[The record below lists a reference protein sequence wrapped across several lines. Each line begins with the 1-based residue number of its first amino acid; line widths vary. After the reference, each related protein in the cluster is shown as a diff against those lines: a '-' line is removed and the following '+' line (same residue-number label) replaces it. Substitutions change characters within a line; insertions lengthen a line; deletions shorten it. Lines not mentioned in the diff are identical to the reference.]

1 MMLLN
6 LAWRSLL
13 NRKTTVL
20 LTLFSLSLSVLLL
33 LSVEK
38 VRLEARSSFANT
50 LSGTDLVVGARTGQI
65 QLLLYSVFRMGN
77 ATNNISWKSYQ
88 KIARH
93 RQVAWTVPI
102 SLGDSHRGRTVI
114 GTTTDYFRYY
124 QFGKQQPLT
133 FAQGAAFTDLHDVVL
148 GARVAEE
155 LGYQLGDKVVVAHGM
170 GNTSF
175 ARHEDQPFR
184 VTGIL
189 APTGTPVDHSLHVS
203 LRAIEAIHV
212 GWESGV
218 RLPGAQGKADLAS
231 ADLTPKQ
238 ITAFLVGLKSKMATF
253 KLQRAINNYRGE
265 PLMAILP
272 GVALQELWQMI
283 GVAEQ
288 ALLAISALVVL
299 TGLVGMLS
307 VLLGS
312 LNERRRELAILR
324 SVGARP
330 WHIMMLMLL
339 ESSLLTLAA
348 CMLGTLSMYALLAGA
363 APLIQAELGLKITL
377 GALTLWQWQL
387 LAMVM
392 LAGVLAGLLPGWRA
406 WRNSLADGLSVR
418 L

>member
-88 KIARH
+88 KIANH

-102 SLGDSHRGRTVI
+102 SLGDSHRGRSVI

-124 QFGKQQPLT
+124 RFGKQQPLT
-133 FAQGAAFTDLHDVVL
+133 FAQGEAFADLHDVVL

-155 LGYQLGDKVVVAHGM
+155 LGYQLGDRIVVAHGM

-175 ARHEDQPFR
+175 SLHEDQPFT

-189 APTGTPVDHSLHVS
+189 APTGTPVDHSLHIS
-203 LRAIEAIHV
+203 LQAIEAIHV

-218 RLPGAQGKADLAS
+218 RLPGAQGQVDLTK
-231 ADLTPKQ
+231 ADLTPEQ

-253 KLQRAINNYRGE
+253 KLQRAINSYRGE
-265 PLMAILP
+265 PLLAILP

-283 GVAEQ
+283 GIAEQ

-299 TGLVGMLS
+299 TGLVGMLT
-307 VLLGS
+307 VLLSS

-330 WHIMMLMLL
+330 WQIMLLILL
-339 ESSLLTLAA
+339 ESSLLTLTA
-348 CMLGTLSMYALLAGA
+348 CLLGTLSMYAVLAGA

-377 GALTLWQWQL
+377 SALSVWQWQL

-392 LAGVLAGLLPGWRA
+392 LAGVVAGLVPGWQA

>member
-13 NRKTTVL
+13 NRKVTVL

-88 KIARH
+88 KIASH

-102 SLGDSHRGRTVI
+102 SLGDSHRGRSVI
-114 GTTTDYFRYY
+114 GTTADYFRYY
-124 QFGKQQPLT
+124 QYGKKQPLS
-133 FAQGAAFTDLHDVVL
+133 FAQGQPFADLHDVVL
-148 GARVAEE
+148 GARVAAE
-155 LGYQLGDKVVVAHGM
+155 LGYKLGDQVVVAHGM

-175 ARHEDQPFR
+175 AQHENQPFT
-184 VTGIL
+184 VNGIL
-189 APTGTPVDHSLHVS
+189 APTGTPVDQSLHIS
-203 LRAIEAIHV
+203 LQAIEAIHV
-212 GWESGV
+212 GWQSGV
-218 RLPGAQGKADLAS
+218 KIPGADEQKLLAE
-231 ADLTPKQ
+231 ADLTPAQ

-265 PLMAILP
+265 PLLAILP

-288 ALLAISALVVL
+288 ALLAISVMVVL
-299 TGLVGMLS
+299 TGLTGMLT
-307 VLLGS
+307 VLLSS

-330 WHIMMLMLL
+330 WHIMMLILL
-339 ESSLLTLAA
+339 ESSLLTFTA
-348 CMLGTLSMYALLAGA
+348 CLLGTLTMYAVLAVA

-377 GALTLWQWQL
+377 GLLTGWQWRL
-387 LAMVM
+387 LGMVM
-392 LAGVLAGLLPGWRA
+392 LAGILAGLIPGWRA